1 MDQSGEGQPGGLMLS
16 EEEAGTPRSKQSETP
31 RDPSTYSKDE
41 VRSLREDWSV
51 RLMEGRLSQVDEESS
66 GGRPVTEMPRAREF
80 LLLERRKLAFDIS
93 TLGES
98 TNESAGR

>member
-1 MDQSGEGQPGGLMLS
+1 VAAAAILVSGGTERRAWARDCEIVS
-16 EEEAGTPRSKQSETP
+16 EEGAGTPRSKQSETP
-31 RDPSTYSKDE
+31 RDPSTYSKDD

-80 LLLERRKLAFDIS
+80 WLLERRKLAFDI
-93 TLGES
+93 
-98 TNESAGR
+98 